1 MTMFDAIDFFTDES
15 LIEDPFPY
23 FDHLRAQCPV
33 KALPHHG
40 VVAITGYDEAAELWR
55 DHGTY
60 SACNAVTGPFPGLPP
75 APEGVDMAEH
85 IEQNRAALPL
95 GEYLATQDP
104 PTHTALR
111 GLLMR
116 LLTPRR
122 LKENEAYMRRLV
134 DRQLDGVLPAGRF
147 EVFRDFAKPYALLVI
162 ADLLGV
168 PEEDHQEFKKQL
180 GVERPDPGVG
190 RDGQHPQ
197 SLDPLA
203 FLFETFSAYV
213 EDRRREPR
221 PDVLSHLA
229 MATYPDGSIP
239 EVADVVRTATFLFA
253 AGQDTT
259 ARLVTAGVQMIGEAP
274 SLQATLRAER
284 DRIPDFLEEV
294 LRLEGPVKTVS
305 RLTRADT
312 TLGGVPIP
320 AGTTVSVF
328 PHAANRDPRHFAE
341 PNALRLD
348 RPNSR
353 EHLAFGRGIHACP
366 GGPLARVEAR
376 IAIERILDRTRD
388 VRISEEAHGPAD
400 DRRYSYE
407 PTYVLRGVRELHIE
421 FTPVAAGD
429 GR

>member
-1 MTMFDAIDFFTDES
+1 MTMFDPVDFFTDES

-23 FDHLRAQCPV
+23 FEDLRAQCPV

-40 VVAITGYDEAAELWR
+40 VVAVTGYDEASKLWR
-55 DHGTY
+55 DHATY

-75 APEGVDMAEH
+75 VPEGAHIDDH
-85 IEQNRAALPL
+85 IEQHRAELPL
-95 GEYLATQDP
+95 GEYIAAQDP

-116 LLTPRR
+116 LLTPKR
-122 LKENEAYMRRLV
+122 LKENEAFMWRLV
-134 DRQLDGVLPAGRF
+134 DHQLDAVISAGRF
-147 EVFRDFAKPYALLVI
+147 EVFQGFAKPFALLVI

-168 PEEDHQEFKKQL
+168 PEEDHQEFRKRL

-190 RDGQHPQ
+190 VDHAQ

-203 FLFETFSAYV
+203 FLFETFTAYI
-213 EDRRREPR
+213 EDRRRQPR
-221 PDVLSHLA
+221 QDVLTHLA
-229 MATYPDGSIP
+229 AATYSDGSTP
-239 EVADVVRTATFLFA
+239 EVADVVRLATFLFA

-259 ARLVTAGVQMIGEAP
+259 ARLITAAMKFISEDP

-284 DRIPDFLEEV
+284 ERIPDLLEEV

-305 RLTRADT
+305 RLARTDT

-328 PHAANRDPRHFAE
+328 PHAANRDPKHFDN
-341 PNALRLD
+341 PNELRLD

-353 EHLAFGRGIHACP
+353 ENLAFGRGIHACP

-376 IAIERILDRTRD
+376 IALERILHRAHDI
-388 VRISEEAHGPAD
+388 RICEQAHGPVD
-400 DRRYSYE
+400 DRRYDYE
-407 PTYVLRGVRELHIE
+407 PTYVLRGLRELHIE
-421 FTPVAAGD
+421 FTPAGD
-429 GR
+429 DR